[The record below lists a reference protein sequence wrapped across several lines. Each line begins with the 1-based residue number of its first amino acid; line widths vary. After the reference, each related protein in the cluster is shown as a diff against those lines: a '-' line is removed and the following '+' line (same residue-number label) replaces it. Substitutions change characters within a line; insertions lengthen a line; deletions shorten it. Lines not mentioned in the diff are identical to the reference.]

1 MKNLEMVTI
10 IVNDRPVTA
19 PVEAHESLLDFLRN
33 KAGAVEVKCGCNQ
46 GDCGTCTVL
55 FQGKA
60 AKSCLILALQAQG
73 KEVRTIKGFS
83 GDSLMEQLQESFV
96 RNGAIQCG
104 FCTPGM
110 LISSY
115 AFLQATPQPA
125 REEIRNAIS
134 GNLCRCTGYKKIIDA
149 VEEVAL
155 KRIGKQQ
162 DNQTTPSSFSEGQ
175 EEAKGNYLLLGG
187 G

>member
-1 MKNLEMVTI
+1 MKNYKLVTI
-10 IVNDRPVTA
+10 FVNERPVTA
-19 PVEAHESLLDFLRN
+19 PVEPHESLLDFLRH

-55 FQGKA
+55 FKGKA
-60 AKSCLILALQAQG
+60 VKSCLVLALQANE
-73 KEVRTIKGFS
+73 KDVRTIKGFT
-83 GDSLMEQLQESFV
+83 GDFLMEKLQESFV
-96 RNGAIQCG
+96 RNGAVQCG

-115 AFLQATPQPA
+115 AFLQANPQPT
-125 REEIRNAIS
+125 REEIKTAIS

-149 VEEVAL
+149 VEEAAFGEAST
-155 KRIGKQQ
+155 KKA
-162 DNQTTPSSFSEGQ
+162 TSSGSPEISEGQ
-175 EEAKGNYLLLGG
+175 EEVKGTYLLLGG

>member
-1 MKNLEMVTI
+1 MSNLQMVTI
-10 IVNDRPVTA
+10 FVNGNPVPA
-19 PVEAHESLLDFLRN
+19 PVEPHESLLDFLRN
-33 KAGAVEVKCGCNQ
+33 KAGAIEVKCGCNQ

-60 AKSCLILALQAQG
+60 VKSCLVLALQAGG
-73 KEVRTIKGFS
+73 KEVKTIKGFS
-83 GDSLMEQLQESFV
+83 GDPLMEQLQESFV

-110 LISSY
+110 LITSY
-115 AFLQATPQPA
+115 VFLKANPQPT
-125 REEIRNAIS
+125 REEIRTAIS

-149 VEEVAL
+149 VEEVASE
-155 KRIGKQQ
+155 RSGKE
-162 DNQTTPSSFSEGQ
+162 TLRTSSLSLSEGQ